1 MKPGRILARYLVLYG
16 ALYAAFGIS
25 SPFLPPFLA
34 ARGIRPEA
42 LGILLAGTTVVRMFS
57 APLAGRL
64 ADARHTFR
72 LELAAF
78 AVVAAIA
85 LLLYLP
91 AHAFWPLVLV
101 SLFQAA
107 MLAPLVPLSDAMAL
121 AAAQPGGNPKRGAFE
136 YGWVRGAGSAA
147 FICGLLL
154 AGQLTGHL
162 GLASIMWSSACLLF
176 ATALAAAWLPES
188 MPSGTE
194 KVRTPPRRIWLALL
208 RQQSFVRLIIVA
220 ALVLGSHA
228 MHDAFAMIS
237 WQDAGIPSSVTS
249 VLWSESVAAEVI
261 VFLWIGPFLLRRFDP
276 TTALTISALCGIV
289 RWAVLAQTAAIPALA
304 LAEPLHGFTFALLH
318 LSCMRI
324 IAQTVPSSLAGSA
337 QALYGV
343 MGIGGT
349 TALLTIVAGWLY
361 ARFGAHGFLAMAGL
375 CIAALPAIVALRRA
389 LSAVSH

>member
-1 MKPGRILARYLVLYG
+1 
-16 ALYAAFGIS
+16 
-25 SPFLPPFLA
+25 
-34 ARGIRPEA
+34 
-42 LGILLAGTTVVRMFS
+42 MFS

-64 ADARHTFR
+64 ADARHAFR
-72 LELAAF
+72 LELSVF
-78 AVVAAIA
+78 AVMAAIA

-107 MLAPLVPLSDAMAL
+107 MLAPLVPLSDALTL
-121 AAAQPGGNPKRGAFE
+121 ATAQPGGDPARGAFE

-176 ATALAAAWLPES
+176 AMALAAAWLPENK
-188 MPSGTE
+188 PGRTE
-194 KVRTPPRRIWLALL
+194 KVSAPPRHVWLALL

-249 VLWSESVAAEVI
+249 VLWSESVAAEVV
-261 VFLWIGPFLLRRFDP
+261 VFLWIGPFMLRRVKP
-276 TTALTISALCGIV
+276 TTALMISALCGIV
-289 RWAVLAQTAAIPALA
+289 RWCVLAQTAAISVLA

-318 LSCMRI
+318 LACMRI
-324 IAQTVPSSLAGSA
+324 IAQTVPSSLAGTA

-349 TALLTIVAGWLY
+349 TALLTIAAGWLY
-361 ARFGAHGFLAMAGL
+361 ARFGAHGFFAMAGL
-375 CIAALPAIVALRRA
+375 CIAALPAILTLRRA
-389 LSAVSH
+389 LPPASH